1 MFVVVVSCCVLKIKV
16 GEVLSGLLLY
26 KDLDIDKDLDIATC
40 DASV

>member
-16 GEVLSGLLLY
+16 GEVLSGLLPY
-26 KDLDIDKDLDIATC
+26 KNLNTKKDVDIAAC

>member
-26 KDLDIDKDLDIATC
+26 KNLNTKDVDIAAC